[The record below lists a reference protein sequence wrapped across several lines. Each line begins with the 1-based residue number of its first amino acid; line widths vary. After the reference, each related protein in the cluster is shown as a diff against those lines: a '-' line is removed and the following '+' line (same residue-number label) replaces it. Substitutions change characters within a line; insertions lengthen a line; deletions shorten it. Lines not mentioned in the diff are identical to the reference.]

1 MKKQIIIQ
9 NKIKQFKKVITVSG
23 DKSLSI
29 RWAILAS
36 LAMGKSRAYNLLNSE
51 DVLSTL
57 KCLQKLGVR
66 ISLKKKYCEINGVGL
81 NGFKFKRNLKLNAG
95 NSGTLGRL
103 ILALLIRSPFK
114 IKLIGDRS
122 LSKRDF
128 LRVIEPLKKFGAKF
142 YPKNKNKLPILIQGS
157 KVIKPINYLEKK
169 GSAQV

>member
-9 NKIKQFKKVITVSG
+9 NKIKQFKKVITVSS

-66 ISLKKKYCEINGVGL
+66 ISLKKK
-81 NGFKFKRNLKLNAG
+81 
-95 NSGTLGRL
+95 
-103 ILALLIRSPFK
+103 
-114 IKLIGDRS
+114 
-122 LSKRDF
+122 
-128 LRVIEPLKKFGAKF
+128 
-142 YPKNKNKLPILIQGS
+142 
-157 KVIKPINYLEKK
+157 
-169 GSAQV
+169 